1 MADGTGA
8 LLREFK
14 RGDAFIETG
23 TFDGSG
29 ILSGLRAGFSKIATI
44 ELDDERWLA
53 VRDNFGEQFLV
64 DNNLTGVE
72 ITTLWGSSEWMLR
85 HPLIRDYAS
94 LSPTYMLDAHW
105 SGEGTAGE
113 AGYDPWEHELDA
125 IAEISAGMPAVI
137 MLDDVEPSGPRG
149 FEAVCELVLKRF
161 KHARI
166 TFEHGSH
173 PQYYRPDDTG
183 MLIPWRIAGSDAEK
197 IEAAKRLDDIL
208 ARDLP
213 EAKRSEMLSL
223 KHGYLSLTR
232 HPHPSIAVA
241 VI

>member
-1 MADGTGA
+1 
-8 LLREFK
+8 
-14 RGDAFIETG
+14 
-23 TFDGSG
+23 
-29 ILSGLRAGFSKIATI
+29 
-44 ELDDERWLA
+44 
-53 VRDNFGEQFLV
+53 
-64 DNNLTGVE
+64 
-72 ITTLWGSSEWMLR
+72 
-85 HPLIRDYAS
+85 
-94 LSPTYMLDAHW
+94 MLDAHW

-149 FEAVCELVLKRF
+149 FDAVCELVLKRF
-161 KHARI
+161 NHARI